1 MVSYHY
7 LLIITAKIKI
17 VIISNA
23 VRDAEK
29 MELSHISGGK
39 YYSHFENSLTL
50 SYKTKH
56 TLTIRPNNHKLECY
70 SKGNKNLCSYKNLY
84 KYLWR
89 LY

>member
-23 VRDAEK
+23 VKDAEK

-39 YYSHFENSLTL
+39 YYSHFEKQFGTFL
-50 SYKTKH
+50 
-56 TLTIRPNNHKLECY
+56 
-70 SKGNKNLCSYKNLY
+70 
-84 KYLWR
+84 
-89 LY
+89 

>member
-29 MELSHISGGK
+29 MELSDISGGK
-39 YYSHFENSLTL
+39 GYSHFE
-50 SYKTKH
+50 K
-56 TLTIRPNNHKLECY
+56 
-70 SKGNKNLCSYKNLY
+70 
-84 KYLWR
+84 
-89 LY
+89 